1 MKTHIHRTIEPRI
14 EAGLFKGKII
24 VIYGARQVGKTT
36 LLKELEDK
44 RRDETLYLNCDEP
57 DTREKLANQ
66 TSTAL
71 RELFRNRRLILI
83 DEAQRVRNIGLTL
96 KLIADNVPGV
106 QVVATGSSSFA
117 LSNDVSEP
125 LTGRKMEMRLH
136 PFTLA
141 ELATVLS
148 REELER
154 RMEQFLT
161 TGLYP
166 EAFFADTL
174 GAPQVITELAEGY
187 LYKDALEYQQIKK
200 PDALRKLLQAL
211 ALQIGSEVSYTE
223 LGALLGIDKAT
234 LERYVDLLEKAF
246 VIFKLPPLSRNLRKE
261 IGKMRKIYFYDVG
274 IRNSLIRNFNGPGLR
289 TDIGALW
296 ENFLIAERMKHYE
309 HTGAL
314 VNTFFWR
321 TYDQQEVDFV
331 EEAGGTL
338 RGFEIKWKKG
348 AHKLPRLFTD
358 TYPQSTVQVITR
370 ETALAFASAGELK

>member
-246 VIFKLPPLSRNLRKE
+246 VIFKLPP
-261 IGKMRKIYFYDVG
+261 
-274 IRNSLIRNFNGPGLR
+274 
-289 TDIGALW
+289 
-296 ENFLIAERMKHYE
+296 
-309 HTGAL
+309 
-314 VNTFFWR
+314 
-321 TYDQQEVDFV
+321 
-331 EEAGGTL
+331 
-338 RGFEIKWKKG
+338 
-348 AHKLPRLFTD
+348 
-358 TYPQSTVQVITR
+358 
-370 ETALAFASAGELK
+370 